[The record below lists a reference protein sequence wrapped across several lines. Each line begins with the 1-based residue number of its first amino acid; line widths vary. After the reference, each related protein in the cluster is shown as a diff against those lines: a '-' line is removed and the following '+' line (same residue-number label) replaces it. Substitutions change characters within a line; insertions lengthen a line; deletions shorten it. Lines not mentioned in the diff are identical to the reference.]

1 VRFRWWQAALLAGM
15 LAAGLVIG
23 APGVGGQSPDPP
35 PPTPTPRPGP
45 PPGIEAPL
53 GRPPELPSLPP
64 QAAPAASLLSA
75 VSAPATLAGFDG
87 VGQESDSDGFIHS
100 PPDTHA
106 AAGPDS
112 IVEITNGHVAIFSK
126 AGAVI
131 AGGAPSVT
139 GTPVDLDAFCER
151 EGCFDPKVIYDQG
164 ADRFVAV
171 VLEGTTANTSF
182 LHVMVSKTSSP
193 GNLTTD
199 WDKFRQSAK
208 TQFSSGPP
216 GFFDYPG
223 LGVSADA
230 VVVTGNIFS
239 TAFFLGTRIRVFD
252 KAELYDGDATAT
264 FVDIDNTASSGNTIQ
279 PAHHFGSPPAGT
291 FYLFQRSNA
300 TNLRVWALTG
310 VPSSPTATTTLL
322 STSDQGACV
331 STAQQKDTDKRID
344 TVCPRMMNAVWRD
357 GSLWGTLTGSDA
369 GDERAVV
376 QWFEVQTNGFPSV
389 SPTLRQHGAIDGGT
403 TGEEGEFTFMPSI
416 SVDDCGNT
424 ALTYT
429 QSSSVRF
436 PEMRYTGRLAGDA
449 LHTMQTP
456 AIAKASAF
464 FFDDFTGLPNRGTR
478 ERWGD
483 YSATVIDP
491 SDQSFWIAHEYAKV
505 AASGGGNNGRW
516 GTWLANFSFDCALVD
531 ITLTTDGSVAFGA
544 QALSLTIDTTAG
556 GINDVQTVQVV
567 TGPADI
573 DVKTTLWSDVD
584 VDTWSLGAT
593 TGTDQ
598 VVWEFSTDGTNWTN
612 FTTANLLFPAAQG
625 LTNGQQLNL
634 FFRLT
639 MPTDITSSKE
649 HSVTVTIVATSP

>member
-1 VRFRWWQAALLAGM
+1 MRFRWWQAALLAGM
-15 LAAGLVIG
+15 LAAGLLIG
-23 APGVGGQSPDPP
+23 APGAGGQSPDPP

-53 GRPPELPSLPP
+53 GRPGEPPPSRPE
-64 QAAPAASLLSA
+64 AAPAPSLLSS
-75 VSAPATLAGFDG
+75 VIAPALTASFDG
-87 VGQESDSDGFIHS
+87 VGQEADSDGFIHS

-106 AAGPDS
+106 AAGPDR

-139 GTPVDLDAFCER
+139 GTPVDLDAFCEN

-199 WDKFRQSAK
+199 WDKFRHSAK

-264 FVDIDNTASSGNTIQ
+264 FVDIDNTASSGHTIQ

-291 FYLFQRSNA
+291 FYLLQRVNA

-310 VPSSPTATTTLL
+310 VPASPTATPTLL

-331 STAQQKDTDKRID
+331 STAPQKDTDKRLD

-369 GDERAVV
+369 TDTRAIV
-376 QWFEVQTNGFPSV
+376 QWFEVETNGFPSA
-389 SPTLRQHGAIDGGT
+389 SPTLRQHGTIDGGT
-403 TGEEGEFTFMPSI
+403 TEEEGEFTFMPSI
-416 SVDDCGNT
+416 SVDGCGNA

-429 QSSSVRF
+429 QSSDVRF

-449 LHTMQTP
+449 LDTMQTP
-456 AIAKASAF
+456 VIAKASAF
-464 FFDDFTGLPNRGTR
+464 FFDDFTSSGGR

-483 YSATVIDP
+483 YSATFIDP

-505 AASGGGNNGRW
+505 PASDGGNNGRW

-531 ITLTTDGSVAFGA
+531 ITLATDGTLTFGTLE
-544 QALSLTIDTTAG
+544 LSATADSSG
-556 GINDVQTVQVV
+556 DVQTVEVV

-573 DVKTTLWSDVD
+573 DVRTTLWTDVD

-593 TGTDQ
+593 SGTDQ
-598 VVWEFSTDGTNWTN
+598 VVWEFSTDGMNWTP
-612 FTTANLLFPAAQG
+612 FTAANLLFPAAQG
-625 LTNGQQLNL
+625 LTNGQELNL
-634 FFRLT
+634 SFRLT
-639 MPTDITSSKE
+639 MPNEITSSKE